1 MILQQNNYNYWQFL
15 GNVMHELGEPLHAIG
30 GFVHLLRDDDQ
41 LPELLD
47 DERHDLLE
55 RSMNGIS
62 RLQQLVGLVAGL
74 SHYAMKQE
82 VERGDR
88 VLINDLCLGLRDE
101 QEQEVLF
108 KSDVPDYYAVK
119 TNRECLQT
127 VLRIL
132 LRQAVNRVW
141 QKSRFE
147 GDDHVYLIVTERGE
161 RGKLTFSVS
170 DNGQPE
176 PVSDLQRLFFLPAEK
191 DARRTVERTEFLLC
205 CRLVELLDGF
215 LYIDPEFRDGRRVV
229 FQVAL

>member
-1 MILQQNNYNYWQFL
+1 MTLQKENYNYWQFL
-15 GNVMHELGEPLHAIG
+15 GNVMHELREPLHAVG
-30 GFVHLLRDDDQ
+30 GFVYLLHHDAQ
-41 LPELLD
+41 IPELLD
-47 DERHDLLE
+47 DERHDLLRRSE
-55 RSMNGIS
+55 RGIS
-62 RLQQLVGLVAGL
+62 QVQQMVNTVVNL
-74 SHYAMKQE
+74 SYYVVRQE
-82 VERGDR
+82 VERSDK
-88 VLINDLCLGLRDE
+88 VLVNALCLGLRDE

-108 KSDVPDYYAVK
+108 RSDVPDYYAVK

-141 QKSRFE
+141 QKSRFA

-176 PVSDLQRLFFLPAEK
+176 PVADLRRLFFLPAEK
-191 DARRTVERTEFLLC
+191 DAQRTVERTEFLLC
-205 CRLVELLDGF
+205 CRLVELLGGF